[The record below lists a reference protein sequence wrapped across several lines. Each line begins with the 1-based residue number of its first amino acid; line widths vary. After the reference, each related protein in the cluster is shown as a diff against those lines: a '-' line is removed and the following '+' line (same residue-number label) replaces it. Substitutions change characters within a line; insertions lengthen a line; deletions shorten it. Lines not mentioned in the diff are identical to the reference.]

1 MPAKRAIRQPER
13 EAKTMPMNPEIKAQ
27 WLTDLRSGEFEQGR
41 GYLNIDGKL
50 CCLGVLCEQAVRAG
64 VIESSGGQGMVRYDG
79 KEDVLSPKVREWAGL
94 PETNKYD
101 NPNNPTV
108 TVLGTEASLA
118 ELNDG
123 ENTWEPHTFG
133 QIADLIEAQL

>member
-1 MPAKRAIRQPER
+1 
-13 EAKTMPMNPEIKAQ
+13 MPMNPEIKAQ
-27 WLTDLRSGEFEQGR
+27 WLTDLRSGEFKQGQN
-41 GYLNIDGKL
+41 YLNADGKL
-50 CCLGVLCEQAVRAG
+50 CCLGVLCEQAVKAG
-64 VIESSGGQGMVRYDG
+64 VIESREDDGIILYDG

-94 PETNKYD
+94 PETNKYG

-108 TVLGTEASLA
+108 TVEDTEASLA

-123 ENTWEPHTFG
+123 EHTWEPHTFG